1 MRKTQKYILRYRY
14 TFILLKQLV
23 KTDFKLRYQNSFLGY
38 LWSLLKPL
46 FLFAIMYAVFVKVIK
61 VNYGVPHSGIYLLLG
76 IVVWTFFVEFTG
88 GSVLS
93 IVGKGDLLR
102 KLNFPRYTIVLAGA
116 FSALINFMLNLTV
129 VIIFMAVSRV
139 GVGLNVLFLPLLFI
153 ELFVFCLAL
162 ALFLSSVYVKL
173 RDIGYIWD
181 VVLQALFY
189 ATPIFFPLH
198 LVPLWGQKIVML
210 SPLAQTIQDM
220 RFILVSNQT
229 STIGTVYGTAW
240 IRIVPVAITLALF
253 GISSTYFRKRSKYFA
268 EEI

>member
-1 MRKTQKYILRYRY
+1 MRATKKLTQRYRY
-14 TFILLKQLV
+14 TIILLTQLV

-76 IVVWTFFVEFTG
+76 IVIWTFFVEFTG
-88 GSVLS
+88 GSVPS

-116 FSALINFMLNLTV
+116 FSALINFMLNLTIV
-129 VIIFMAVSRV
+129 LIFMLIARV
-139 GVGLNVLFLPLLFI
+139 GVGINILYLPFLFV
-153 ELFVFCLAL
+153 ELFVFCLGL
-162 ALFLSSVYVKL
+162 ALFLSAIYVKL

-189 ATPIFFPLH
+189 ATPIFFPLY
-198 LVPLWGQKIVML
+198 LLPIWGQKIVML
-210 SPLAQTIQDM
+210 NPLAQTIQDM
-220 RFILVSNQT
+220 RYILVSDKT
-229 STIGTVYGTAW
+229 GTIGTVYGTPW
-240 IRIVPVAITLALF
+240 IRIVPIIITLVLF
-253 GISSTYFRKRSKYFA
+253 CASSIYFRKRSKFFA